1 LWVASVEVNHDVP
14 ISQNILK
21 QVSEQYRKIRN
32 TLRFILGN
40 VSDLTSD
47 ALVDEA
53 AMDEIDRYTLAQ
65 LHQLNQDVLEAY
77 DQFKFDDVFRLIN
90 QFVIELSGFYLD
102 FTKDILYIEQANSLR
117 RRSVQTVYYRILD
130 SLVRLLTPILP
141 HTMEEVYEY
150 SPIKEAEFAQLL
162 DMPQRVS
169 VDDTIL
175 AKYEPLMQLRD
186 GVLKAL
192 EEARNEKVIGKSFE
206 AHVTLYLN
214 DTWHVI
220 VQSFSTN
227 LRQALI
233 VSKLTISQGSGT
245 YAFDGFSVDVALAE
259 GHTCERCWQVVDEV
273 NSVGLCKR
281 CETVIDAK

>member
-1 LWVASVEVNHDVP
+1 
-14 ISQNILK
+14 
-21 QVSEQYRKIRN
+21 
-32 TLRFILGN
+32 
-40 VSDLTSD
+40 
-47 ALVDEA
+47 
-53 AMDEIDRYTLAQ
+53 
-65 LHQLNQDVLEAY
+65 
-77 DQFKFDDVFRLIN
+77 VFRLIN

-169 VDDTIL
+169 V
-175 AKYEPLMQLRD
+175 EQLRD

-214 DTWHVI
+214 DTWHDI

-273 NSVGLCKR
+273 NSVGLCER